1 MAVSSATGGN
11 LDVAGIVNQLMTIE
25 RRPLAALNTREAS
38 YQSKIS
44 AFGTVKSALSA
55 FQTAAQSLSDL
66 STIPSNTTIVS
77 NSSMFSATA
86 SSAATVGVHSIE
98 IGNLAQA
105 QKLAAAGQADSTAT
119 IGTGTLT
126 FDFGTTDT
134 GVFTSGGAG
143 TKTVTIDGTNNT
155 LQGIR
160 DAVNAANIGVTAN
173 IVNDGGVSP
182 YRLTLSS
189 NATGLSN
196 SMQISVA
203 GDTALSDLL
212 NYDPNGVMN
221 MTQTAGALNASL
233 TIDGVSVSKAS
244 NTVSD
249 VIDGVTLTLLKQT
262 TGTESIEVK
271 RDTSAFQA
279 AVENFAKTYSDLNK
293 TITDLTAYN
302 PATRKAAALQGDSVI
317 RGIQTQLRSIL
328 GTSVATGGALTT
340 LSQLGVSSQKDGS
353 LTVDTTKLADAI
365 NNHFGDLSALLSAP
379 QGYAYAFNQYV
390 GKTLGFDGAFT
401 GRTEGLSNSIRDL
414 GKQRDIINTRLVNVE
429 ARYRRQFSALDGM
442 LSSMNQTSS
451 YLTQQL
457 SKL

>member
-11 LDVAGIVNQLMTIE
+11 IDVAAIVDQLMTIE
-25 RRPLAALNTREAS
+25 RRPLAALSTREAS

-55 FQTAAQSLSDL
+55 FQTAARSLSDL
-66 STIPSNTTIVS
+66 SANPSNTIVS
-77 NSSMFSATA
+77 SNSAMFSATV
-86 SSAATVGVHSIE
+86 SSAAALGTHSIE
-98 IGNLAQA
+98 IGNLAQS
-105 QKLAAAGQADSTAT
+105 QKLAAAGQVDTTTA
-119 IGTGTLT
+119 IGAGTLT
-126 FDFGTTDT
+126 FDFGTTDA

-143 TKTVTIDGTNNT
+143 TKTVDIGTNNT

-160 DAVNAANIGVTAN
+160 DAINAANIGVTAN
-173 IVNDGGVSP
+173 IVNDGGASP

-196 SMQISVA
+196 TMQISVT

-221 MTQTAGALNASL
+221 MTQTAAAQNASL

-262 TGTESIEVK
+262 TSAESIEIK
-271 RDTSAFQA
+271 RDTTAFQA
-279 AVENFAKTYSDLNK
+279 AVESFAKTYSDLNK

-302 PATRKAAALQGDSVI
+302 ASTRKAAILQGDSVI
-317 RGIQTQLRSIL
+317 RGIQTQLRSII
-328 GTSVATGGALTT
+328 GAEVATGGTLTT
-340 LSQLGVSSQKDGS
+340 LSQIGVSTQKDGS
-353 LTVDTTKLADAI
+353 LKVDTAKLTAAI
-365 NNHFGDLSALLSAP
+365 SSNFGDFSALLSAP
-379 QGYAYAFNQYV
+379 LGYGYSLNQFV
-390 GKTLGFDGAFT
+390 STTLGFDGAFT
-401 GRTEGLSNSIRDL
+401 GRTEGLSNSIRDI
-414 GKQRDIINTRLVNVE
+414 GKQRDAINTRLTVVE
-429 ARYRRQFSALDGM
+429 ARYRRQFAALDGM
-442 LSSMNQTSS
+442 LGSMGQTSS
-451 YLTQQL
+451 YLSQQL

>member
-11 LDVAGIVNQLMTIE
+11 IDVASIVEQLMTIE
-25 RRPLAALNTREAS
+25 RRPLAALSTREAS

-55 FQTAAQSLSDL
+55 FQTAARTLSDL
-66 STIPSNTTIVS
+66 SATPSNTAASS
-77 NSSMFSATA
+77 NSTMFGVTA
-86 SSAATVGVHSIE
+86 SSAAAVGTHSIE

-105 QKLAAAGQADSTAT
+105 QKLAAAGQLDTTTA
-119 IGTGTLT
+119 IGVGTLT
-126 FDFGTTDT
+126 FDFGTTSG

-143 TKTVTIDGTNNT
+143 TKTVDIDGSNNT

-160 DAVNAANIGVTAN
+160 DAINSANVGVTAN
-173 IVNDGGVSP
+173 IVNDGSGTP

-196 SMQISVA
+196 SMQISVT

-212 NYDPNGVMN
+212 NYDPNGAMN
-221 MTQTAGALNASL
+221 MAQTAAALDASL
-233 TIDGVSVSKAS
+233 IIDGISVSKSS

-249 VIDGVTLTLLKQT
+249 VIDGVTLSLLKET
-262 TGTESIEVK
+262 TTAETIEVK
-271 RDTSAFQA
+271 RDTA
-279 AVENFAKTYSDLNK
+279 AVKTAVEGFAKAYSDLNK

-302 PATRKAAALQGDSVI
+302 TTTRKAAALQGDSVI
-317 RGIQTQLRSIL
+317 RGIQAQLRNIMGS
-328 GTSVATGGALTT
+328 SVATGGTLTT
-340 LSQLGVSSQKDGS
+340 LSQIGLSPQKDGS
-353 LTVDTTKLADAI
+353 LTVDSTKLAAALD
-365 NNHFGDLSALLSAP
+365 NNFGDFSALLSAP
-379 QGYAYAFNQYV
+379 QGYAYNFNQFV
-390 GKTLGFDGAFT
+390 STTLGFDGAFT
-401 GRTEGLSNSIRDL
+401 GRTEGLTNSIRDL
-414 GKQRDIINTRLVNVE
+414 GKQRDAINTRLVTVE
-429 ARYRRQFSALDGM
+429 ARYRRQFAALDGM

>member
-11 LDVAGIVNQLMTIE
+11 IDVATIVEQLMTIE
-25 RRPLAALNTREAS
+25 RRPLAALSTREAS

-55 FQTAAQSLSDL
+55 FQTAARTLSDL
-66 STIPSNTTIVS
+66 SATPSNTAVSS
-77 NSSMFSATA
+77 NSTMFGVTA
-86 SSAATVGVHSIE
+86 SSTAAVGTHSIE

-105 QKLAAAGQADSTAT
+105 QKLSAVGQLDTTTA
-119 IGTGTLT
+119 IGVGTLT
-126 FDFGTTDT
+126 FDFGTTSG

-143 TKTVTIDGTNNT
+143 TKTVTIDGSNNT

-160 DAVNAANIGVTAN
+160 DAINSANVGVTAN
-173 IVNDGGVSP
+173 IVNDGSGTP

-196 SMQISVA
+196 SMQISVT

-212 NYDPNGVMN
+212 NYDPNGAMN
-221 MTQTAGALNASL
+221 MTQTAAALDASL
-233 TIDGVSVSKAS
+233 IIDGISVSKTS

-249 VIDGVTLTLLKQT
+249 VIDGVTLSLLKET
-262 TGTESIEVK
+262 TTAETIEVK
-271 RDTSAFQA
+271 RDTAA
-279 AVENFAKTYSDLNK
+279 LKTAVEGFAKAYSDLNK

-302 PATRKAAALQGDSVI
+302 TTTRKAAALQGDSVI
-317 RGIQTQLRSIL
+317 RGIQVQLRSIMSS
-328 GTSVATGGALTT
+328 SVATGGTLTT
-340 LSQLGVSSQKDGS
+340 LSQIGLSSKKDGS
-353 LTVDTTKLADAI
+353 LTVDSTKLTAALND
-365 NNHFGDLSALLSAP
+365 NFGDFSALLSAP
-379 QGYAYAFNQYV
+379 QGYAYSFNQFV
-390 GKTLGFDGAFT
+390 STNLGLDGAFT

-414 GKQRDIINTRLVNVE
+414 GKQRDAINTRLVTVE
-429 ARYRRQFSALDGM
+429 ARYRRQFAALDGM
-442 LSSMNQTSS
+442 LGSMNQTSS

>member
-11 LDVAGIVNQLMTIE
+11 LDVATIVEQLMTIE
-25 RRPLAALNTREAS
+25 RRPLAALSTREAS

-66 STIPSNTTIVS
+66 SNIPSNTAVLS
-77 NSSMFSATA
+77 NSTMFSASVT
-86 SSAATVGVHSIE
+86 SAATIGSHSIE

-105 QKLAAAGQADSTAT
+105 QKLATAGQLDTTTA
-119 IGTGTLT
+119 IGNGTLT
-126 FDFGTTDT
+126 FDFGTTDV
-134 GVFTSGGAG
+134 GGFTSGGAG
-143 TKTVTIDGTNNT
+143 TKTVTIDETNNT

-160 DAVNAANIGVTAN
+160 DAINAANIGVTAN
-173 IVNDGGVSP
+173 IVNDGGATP
-182 YRLTLSS
+182 YRLTLSA

-196 SMQISVA
+196 TMQISVA

-212 NYDPNGVMN
+212 DYDPNGVMN
-221 MTQTAGALNASL
+221 MTQTATAQNASL
-233 TIDGVSVSKAS
+233 IVDGVTVSKAS
-244 NTVSD
+244 NTVTD
-249 VIDGVTLTLLKQT
+249 VIDGVTLTLLKPT
-262 TGTESIEVK
+262 TSQESIEIK
-271 RDTSAFQA
+271 RDTTAFQA
-279 AVENFAKTYSDLNK
+279 AVEGFAKAYSDVNK

-302 PATRKAAALQGDSVI
+302 ATTRKAAVLQGDSVI
-317 RGIQTQLRSIL
+317 RSIQAQLRTIL
-328 GTSVATGGALTT
+328 STSVATGGALTT
-340 LSQLGVSSQKDGS
+340 LSQIGLSSQKDGS
-353 LTVDTTKLADAI
+353 LKVDTTKLTAAI
-365 NNHFGDLSALLSAP
+365 NNNFGDFSALLSAP
-379 QGYAYAFNQYV
+379 QGYAYSFNQFV

-401 GRTEGLSNSIRDL
+401 GRTEGLTNSIRDL
-414 GKQRDIINTRLVNVE
+414 GKQRDAINTRLVNVE